1 MNELTLAI
9 KQNPGSI
16 EMNFDALEEQLD
28 KKLADYKRAVFTEDT
43 KAIAK
48 SEVASLRKLKK
59 DIEDGRKTVK
69 KKWMEPYDQFEK
81 RMKALSSKVD
91 EPINA
96 INEQVQAFEEK
107 RKQEKREEIRNA
119 FEELVADYEDCRDY
133 ISLDKLYGSRW
144 ENASS
149 TMKSVKKD
157 LAEKMESIQTAV
169 TSIKAMR
176 SDKEPE
182 ALDLYKRTLDLNRAI
197 QMITTYEQNK
207 AEALRREEERR
218 KREEERRRQAE
229 IERIR
234 AEERAAIQRE
244 EQIRRE
250 EQRRLE
256 EQQELAKKK
265 EEQVPDVPDSA
276 LPFEQPTTVTAF
288 YRVVATPE
296 ELEAVEMAF
305 NSIGIYFEKR
315 IAE

>member
-1 MNELTLAI
+1 MNELTLSI

-28 KKLADYKRAVFTEDT
+28 KKLADYKGAVFTEDS

-81 RMKALSSKVD
+81 RMKALSAKVD

-96 INEQVQAFEEK
+96 INDQVQAFEEK
-107 RKQEKREEIRNA
+107 RRQEKREEIRQTFDGVA
-119 FEELVADYEDCRDY
+119 ADYEEYRDY
-133 ISLDKLYGSRW
+133 ISLDKLYDSRW
-144 ENASS
+144 ENVSA
-149 TMKSVKKD
+149 TMKSIKKD
-157 LAEKMESIQTAV
+157 LVEKMEAIQTAV

-176 SDKEPE
+176 SDKEPD
-182 ALDLYKRTLDLNRAI
+182 ALELYKRTYDLNRAI

-207 AEALRREEERR
+207 AEALKREEERR
-218 KREEERRRQAE
+218 QWEEERRRQAE
-229 IERIR
+229 IER
-234 AEERAAIQRE
+234 ARAAERE
-244 EQIRRE
+244 AIRRE
-250 EQRRLE
+250 EQVR
-256 EQQELAKKK
+256 K
-265 EEQVPDVPDSA
+265 EEQEKAQQVVEQTPIVADDE

-296 ELEAVEMAF
+296 ELEEVEMAF
-305 NSIGIYFEKR
+305 NSIGIYFER
-315 IAE
+315 RTV